1 MVMMN
6 TVIEQIQRMDN
17 DQLNTVIQAI
27 KQQRTWNAQ
36 QVTRGLRVGDRVSFP
51 LRAWSDDGRIRT
63 GTITKVNRKT
73 VYVDGAWK
81 VPASMITVEDKED
94 ALA

>member
-1 MVMMN
+1 MMN

-51 LRAWSDDGRIRT
+51 LRDGRIRT

-73 VYVDGAWK
+73 VYVDSAWK